1 MKQLA
6 RILTI
11 ALAALP
17 AAVYAQ
23 YTGPS
28 ALATTTVKDLLANG
42 KDDQH
47 VQLQGRI
54 VKHIGGEDYEF
65 ADATGTIRVEIDDK
79 LWVWAGGQPVS
90 DKSEVK
96 LTGEFER
103 KWSGRVKVDADRID
117 VVR

>member
-11 ALAALP
+11 ALAVLP
-17 AAVYAQ
+17 AAVYAE

-28 ALATTTVKDLLANG
+28 TLTTTTVKELLANG

-54 VKHIGGEDYEF
+54 VKHAGGEDYEF
-65 ADATGTIRVEIDDK
+65 ADATGTIRVEIDPK
-79 LWVWAGGQPVS
+79 LWAAGQPVS
-90 DKSEVK
+90 DKNEVK

>member
-1 MKQLA
+1 MKHLA
-6 RILTI
+6 SILTV
-11 ALAALP
+11 ALVALP
-17 AAVYAQ
+17 VAVHAQ

-28 ALATTTVKDLLANG
+28 AVVTTTVKDLLANG

-54 VKHIGGEDYEF
+54 VKHVGGEDYEF
-65 ADATGTIRVEIDDK
+65 ADATGTIRVEIDNK
-79 LWVWAGGQPVS
+79 LWAAGQPVG
-90 DKSEVK
+90 DTNEVK

-103 KWSGRVKVDADRID
+103 KWSGKVKVDADRID

>member
-6 RILTI
+6 TLLTI
-11 ALAALP
+11 ALAVLP
-17 AAVYAQ
+17 AAAHAQ

-28 ALATTTVKDLLANG
+28 AVTATTVKDLLANG

-54 VKHIGGEDYEF
+54 VKHVGGEDYEF

-79 LWVWAGGQPVS
+79 LWAGGQPVGERN
-90 DKSEVK
+90 EVK

-117 VVR
+117 VLR

>member
-17 AAVYAQ
+17 AMAAHAQ

-28 ALATTTVKDLLANG
+28 TLTATTVKQLLADG

-47 VQLQGRI
+47 VVLQGRLA
-54 VKHIGGEDYEF
+54 KHVGGEDYEF
-65 ADATGTIRVEIDDK
+65 ADATGTIRVEIDEK
-79 LWVWAGGQPVS
+79 LWAGMPAVNE
-90 DKSEVK
+90 KNEVK
-96 LTGEFER
+96 LTGEFEK
-103 KWSGRVKVDADRID
+103 KWSGAVKVDAERIE
-117 VVR
+117 VLR